1 MRILF
6 LWMSKRNKAKRQ
18 IVTQVALKG
27 GLKMLDIYNFV
38 CSLKCSWIK
47 RLILNYKPWNR
58 GGGAVG
64 YRVHLAS
71 ERLGV
76 RIPAATYLSRK
87 KHLVTALLPNA
98 RP

>member
-1 MRILF
+1 
-6 LWMSKRNKAKRQ
+6 MSKRNKAKRQ
-18 IVTQVALKG
+18 IVTQVTLKG
-27 GLKMLDIYNFV
+27 GLKMLDMYNFV

-64 YRVHLAS
+64 YRVHLAG

-76 RIPAATYLSRK
+76 RIPASTYLSCK
-87 KHLVTALLPNA
+87 QLVTATLPNA
-98 RP
+98 LP